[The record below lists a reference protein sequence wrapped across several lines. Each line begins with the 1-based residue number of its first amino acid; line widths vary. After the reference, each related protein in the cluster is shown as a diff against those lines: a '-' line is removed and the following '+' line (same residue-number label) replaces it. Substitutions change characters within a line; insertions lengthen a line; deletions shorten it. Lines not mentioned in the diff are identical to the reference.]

1 MENNEKRGKLSASFI
16 MGAVALAF
24 LAIGYQTAL
33 FVHRATQ
40 LHILAA
46 KEAPD
51 TVYIIERVVDTPD
64 SDSQTVRYEQRRDAP
79 HSQPVRKVVLKVFQP
94 STTF

>member
-40 LHILAA
+40 LRPPRHPVAY
-46 KEAPD
+46 P
-51 TVYIIERVVDTPD
+51 R
-64 SDSQTVRYEQRRDAP
+64 RQRGPGYGVCR
-79 HSQPVRKVVLKVFQP
+79 
-94 STTF
+94 

>member
-1 MENNEKRGKLSASFI
+1 MENNDKRGKLSASFI

-51 TVYIIERVVDTPD
+51 TVGTGYGVCR
-64 SDSQTVRYEQRRDAP
+64 
-79 HSQPVRKVVLKVFQP
+79 
-94 STTF
+94 